1 MKILTRQFGE
11 IEIDESKIIN
21 VPAGIPGFQDRKRYS
36 MLQKEEA
43 APFLFFQS
51 VDDPNLSFVIL
62 DPSSVIPDYL
72 VEEKDIRRVVS
83 WDFDNDEI
91 NLFVIVTIPNEV
103 PENATANFLAPLVIN
118 TKRKEGLQL
127 ILQNS
132 TYSCQHPLVN

>member
-51 VDDPNLSFVIL
+51 VDDPNLCVK
-62 DPSSVIPDYL
+62 Y
-72 VEEKDIRRVVS
+72 
-83 WDFDNDEI
+83 
-91 NLFVIVTIPNEV
+91 
-103 PENATANFLAPLVIN
+103 
-118 TKRKEGLQL
+118 
-127 ILQNS
+127 
-132 TYSCQHPLVN
+132 